1 MKRNLDVTSC
11 VMAVCVA
18 AGLSWVSAM
27 HAQAPAPQDAPQ
39 TKGKG
44 GGAQVIGMETGLTY
58 FQTRCMSC
66 HRENDSSKAPS
77 ARRIRQMTPEQI
89 YAVVSKPSRPEH
101 DQGLT
106 DPQKRRMAEF
116 MGGYRQIGS
125 VEAGNPKN
133 FPNACPSNPPMSDP
147 YAGAFWSGW
156 GADIENTRYQRT
168 EAAGITKAD
177 VPKLKLKWAFG
188 FPLGISAYSPP
199 AIASGRVFVGTDIGW
214 VYSLDAKTGCY
225 YWGFETG
232 VTVRPAIS
240 IGPVTGQGNTKYAIF
255 FGDAKANVYA
265 LDAQDGKLLWKRKVD
280 DFFLARITAAPKL
293 YNGGLYVPVSSSEE
307 WQSGNQD
314 YECCTSRGSVVALNA
329 SNGEQIWKTYT
340 MDTPKPTQKNDN
352 GVQLYAPAGGSV
364 WNSPTVDPV
373 RHAVYFGSGDTQTEP
388 AQPLGDAI
396 VAVDMDSGKVLWSY
410 QAQANDAFMG
420 GCQGPNKSKACPQ
433 TMGPDADIGNSPILS
448 TLADGRRV
456 LIAGTKGGEVFAL
469 DPDDRGKLLWR
480 VAANSGGGR
489 GGIVWGGAAD
499 GENVYYG
506 MGSGGMAALKMAT
519 GQRAWFQPI
528 NPANT
533 RIGNNAAATIVPGV
547 VFVAGADGKLHAL
560 ATTDGSP
567 MWEYDTNKNF
577 DTVNKVADAHGGAI
591 SSVGPVVVGGMMYIG
606 SGYGVGG
613 GPFGNVLLAFGP
625 E

>member
-1 MKRNLDVTSC
+1 
-11 VMAVCVA
+11 
-18 AGLSWVSAM
+18 
-27 HAQAPAPQDAPQ
+27 
-39 TKGKG
+39 
-44 GGAQVIGMETGLTY
+44 METGLTY

-66 HRENDSSKAPS
+66 HRENDSTKAPS

-106 DPQKRRMAEF
+106 DPQKKRMAEF
-116 MGGYRQIGS
+116 MGGYRQLGS

-133 FPNACPSNPPMSDP
+133 FPNACSSNPPMTDP
-147 YAGAFWSGW
+147 YAGPFWSGW
-156 GADIENTRYQRT
+156 GADIQNTRAQTT
-168 EAAGITKAD
+168 EAAGLTKAD

-214 VYSLDAKTGCY
+214 IYSLDAKTGCY
-225 YWGFETG
+225 YWGYETG

-240 IGPVTGQGNTKYAIF
+240 IGAVSGPGNTKYGVF

-265 LDAQDGKLLWKRKVD
+265 LDAQDGKLLWKRKVE

-293 YNGGLYVPVSSSEE
+293 YNGRLYVPVSSSEE
-307 WQSGNQD
+307 WQSGNPD
-314 YECCTSRGSVVALNA
+314 YECCTSRGAVVALNA
-329 SNGEQIWKTYT
+329 NNGEQIWKTYT
-340 MDTPKPTQKNDN
+340 MDDPKPTQKNSN

-364 WNSPTVDPV
+364 WNSPTIDPV
-373 RHAVYFGSGDTQTEP
+373 RHAVYFGTGDTQTEP

-396 VAVDMDSGKVLWSY
+396 AAVDMDSGKLLWSY
-410 QAQANDAFMG
+410 QVIKDDAFMG
-420 GCQGPNKSKACPQ
+420 GCAGPNKSKACPSV
-433 TMGPDADIGNSPILS
+433 MGPDADIGNSPILR
-448 TLADGRRV
+448 TLNDGRRV

-469 DPDDRGKLLWR
+469 DPDNKGKLLWR
-480 VAANSGGGR
+480 VNANASGGGR

-499 GENVYYG
+499 YENVYYG
-506 MGSGGMAALKMAT
+506 FGSGGMAALKMTT
-519 GQRAWFQPI
+519 GERAWYQAI
-528 NPANT
+528 NPPNT
-533 RIGNNAAATIVPGV
+533 RIGTNAAASLIPGV
-547 VFVAGADGKLHAL
+547 VFVGGNDGKLHAL
-560 ATTDGSP
+560 STADGSNV
-567 MWEYDTNKNF
+567 WEFDTAKPF
-577 DTVNKVADAHGGAI
+577 DTVNKVAGAHGGAI
-591 SSVGPVVVGGMMYIG
+591 SSVGPAIVGGMMYIG

>member
-1 MKRNLDVTSC
+1 MKRNLDLAACALAAALAASLAWVG
-11 VMAVCVA
+11 AVR
-18 AGLSWVSAM
+18 
-27 HAQAPAPQDAPQ
+27 AQAPPAQ
-39 TKGKG
+39 TKGKNK
-44 GGAQVIGMETGLTY
+44 GGAQPIGMETGLTY

-77 ARRIRQMTPEQI
+77 ARRIRQMTPEEI
-89 YAVVSKPSRPEH
+89 YAVVSKPDRPEH

-106 DPQKRRMAEF
+106 DPQKRRLSEF

-133 FPNACPSNPPMSDP
+133 FPNACPANPPMTDP
-147 YAGAFWSGW
+147 SAGAFWSGW

-214 VYSLDAKTGCY
+214 VYSLDAKTGCA
-225 YWGFETG
+225 YWGYETG
-232 VTVRPAIS
+232 ITVRPALS
-240 IGPVTGQGNTKYAIF
+240 IGPVTGQGSAKYAVF

-265 LDAQDGKLLWKRKVD
+265 VDAQNGKLLWKRKVD
-280 DFFLARITAAPKL
+280 EFFLARITAAPKL
-293 YNGGLYVPVSSSEE
+293 YNGRLYVPVSSSEE
-307 WQSGNQD
+307 WQSGNPD
-314 YECCTSRGSVVALNA
+314 YECCRSRGSVVALDA
-329 SNGEQIWKTYT
+329 STGEQIWKTYT
-340 MDTPKPTQKNDN
+340 MDDPKPTEKNPN

-396 VAVDMDSGKVLWSY
+396 VAADMDSGKILWHY

-420 GCQGPNKSKACPQ
+420 GCFGENKSRACPKV
-433 TMGPDADIGNSPILS
+433 MGPDADIGNSPILR
-448 TLADGRRV
+448 TLEDGRRV

-469 DPDDRGKLLWR
+469 DPDNNGKLLWR
-480 VAANSGGGR
+480 VAANNGGGR

-499 GENVYYG
+499 HQNVYYG

-519 GQRAWFQPI
+519 GERAWFQPI
-528 NPANT
+528 NPAGA
-533 RIGNNAAATIVPGV
+533 RAGNNAAATLIPGV
-547 VFVAGADGKLHAL
+547 VFVGGTDGKLHAL
-560 ATTDGSP
+560 STADGASL
-567 MWEYDTNKNF
+567 WDFDTNRNF
-577 DTVNKVADAHGGAI
+577 DTVNKVAGAHGGAI
-591 SSVGPVVVGGMMYIG
+591 SSVGPVIAGGMMYIG

-613 GPFGNVLLAFGP
+613 GPFGNVLLAFGA